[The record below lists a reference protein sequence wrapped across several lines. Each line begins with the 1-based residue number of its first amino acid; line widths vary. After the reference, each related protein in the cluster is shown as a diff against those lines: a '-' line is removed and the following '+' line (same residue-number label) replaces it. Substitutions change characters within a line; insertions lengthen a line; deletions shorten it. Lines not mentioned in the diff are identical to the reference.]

1 MQTAIA
7 EQLAHIKYLEVLGL
21 PKLEK
26 SVNRLIDK
34 YADLMTEYHVAESE
48 LLPLIERSSQERLNM
63 LILREYLGYLVLV
76 WKG

>member
-7 EQLAHIKYLEVLGL
+7 EQLAYIKYLEVLRL